1 MLTNPTGNGPDDG
14 SKGESSRDQ
23 WLRLARV
30 SAYLTGAGFQMAAIV
45 TVFTLGANWIDKR
58 VEAGGLITIAGG
70 VAGFGISL
78 WAVLRTFK
86 RMQGYLEKDETK

>member
-14 SKGESSRDQ
+14 SKGREQ
-23 WLRLARV
+23 WLRLMRI

-58 VEAGGLITIAGG
+58 VEAGGLS
-70 VAGFGISL
+70 VASTFPMRSL
-78 WAVLRTFK
+78 PGL
-86 RMQGYLEKDETK
+86 G